1 MKALFDWFVTDV
13 AVWIIAGFASW
24 KAINAVKEQ
33 KIGNA
38 VITILL
44 GGAAYYFVKNPTTV
58 FDWVANV
65 VGRAF

>member
-1 MKALFDWFVTDV
+1 
-13 AVWIIAGFASW
+13 WIIAGFASW

-38 VITILL
+38 VMAILL

-58 FDWVANV
+58 FDWVANIF
-65 VGRAF
+65 GRAF